1 MNKFK
6 SDKKK
11 SSSIRSNMILC
22 KKKEKVNV
30 IFAIV
35 VAIRFNILCLTF
47 PIVIAINY
55 FVLLSKIFL
64 NR

>member
-1 MNKFK
+1 MHARCE
-6 SDKKK
+6 DAM
-11 SSSIRSNMILC
+11 MILNTC